1 MKNQDAPVTIRSPL
15 AWLTLALIAMTAAR
29 AATPNAPPP
38 DAAGKLSIWAG
49 HWELS
54 IERYETPYSH
64 AGKESGTADCDWMPN
79 KGYMVCDY
87 LSGDSS
93 SAGPVNNLSVFS
105 FSPEQDAYTHLGI
118 SKDAKPLWERVTIEG
133 NTWITPLE
141 IPYRGKMIG
150 YRDVYV
156 FLAPD
161 KQMIRHE
168 VSADDGKDWTLIGE
182 AFATKIG
189 S

>member
-1 MKNQDAPVTIRSPL
+1 MRSLL
-15 AWLTLALIAMTAAR
+15 AGFTLVLIAGMAAR
-29 AATPNAPPP
+29 AATPSASSPNP
-38 DAAGKLSIWAG
+38 AGKLSIWAG
-49 HWELS
+49 HWQLS

-64 AGKESGTADCDWMPN
+64 AGKDSGTADCDWMPN

-87 LSGDSS
+87 LSSGSD
-93 SAGPVNNLSVFS
+93 SAGPINNLSVFS
-105 FSPEQDAYTHLGI
+105 FSAAQGAYTHLGI

-141 IPYRGKMIG
+141 IPYQGKVVG

-161 KQMIRHE
+161 KQIIRHE
-168 VSADDGKDWTLIGE
+168 ISADGGKDWTLIGQ
-182 AFATKIG
+182 ALATKIG